1 MAKTLKK
8 KTQQHDESIIINQI
22 NVGQL
27 NRGNQSID
35 KWIQNIKSA
44 ERIIRPT
51 RRALLET
58 YLDAEIDLHLSM
70 VESKRV
76 RAVKTCP
83 WLWEELDNDLITEN
97 FRSPWFFEFM
107 AQVMDVVFKG
117 HEVIEFQFKDGLVF
131 KTDQIPRQNVDPL
144 RGLITKEMW
153 AEYAS
158 SESSWSFREGP
169 LVNYM
174 LEVGNPRDL
183 GLYKR
188 IIPYVLL
195 KRGNLSDY
203 ARFNEMFGMPLR
215 VYEYDPNHPESRKEV
230 TEQAKAQGAAAYIV
244 VPKGTNVNFHEAN
257 QTGASTTYKDFH
269 QIMNDEITIGIL
281 GQKLTTDSNGK
292 GSYAL
297 GSVHKEVE
305 EALNLEDRMMVEYI
319 MNYPLK
325 HNILIPHGYPL
336 EGITGAFQISEELPK
351 DKKFEMWIKMDQ
363 RIPISDED
371 FYTEFGVPKPDDAA
385 VQRWQERQPM
395 VSQPGG
401 AEPEPGK

>member
-1 MAKTLKK
+1 MPKTLKK
-8 KTQQHDESIIINQI
+8 KTEKLEGQVIINEI
-22 NVGQL
+22 SVGQL

-35 KWIQNIKSA
+35 TWIQNVKSA

-51 RRALLET
+51 RKALLET

-70 VESKRV
+70 VESKRI

-83 WLWEELDNDLITEN
+83 WLWEELDNDKVKEN

-107 AQVMDVVFKG
+107 GQVMDVVFKG
-117 HEVIEFQFKDGLVF
+117 HEVIEFVFKDGLVSN
-131 KTDQIPRQNVDPL
+131 TEPIPRQNVDPL
-144 RGLITKEMW
+144 RGLISREMW
-153 AEYAS
+153 AENAS
-158 SESSWSFREGP
+158 IESGWLYREGP
-169 LVNYM
+169 LINYM
-174 LEVGNPRDL
+174 LEVGKARDL

-188 IIPYVLL
+188 IIPYILL

-215 VYEYDPNHPESRKEV
+215 VYEYDPNNPKNRAEV
-230 TEQAKAQGAAAYIV
+230 TQQAEKQGAAAYIV
-244 VPKGTNVNFHEAN
+244 VPRGTGVNFHEAN

-269 QIMNDEITIGIL
+269 QIMNDEVTIGVL

-297 GSVHKEVE
+297 GNVHKEVE
-305 EALNLEDRMMVEYI
+305 EALTLEDRMMVEYI

-336 EGITGAFQISEELPK
+336 EGITGAFQVSEELPK

-371 FYTEFGVPKPDDAA
+371 FYTEFGVPKPDEAA
-385 VQRWQERQPM
+385 IKRWQDRQPI